1 MPSGIEHLCEK
12 FLPKSQP
19 SRPVALQEAAVIQ
32 EWESVGGAAESGWHG
47 GDQQMNS
54 AMLTTRNWKRRVGGI
69 ASLGRRFFPH
79 ALMPFLFANTS
90 ESYSDFR
97 GGHWVDESRR

>member
-54 AMLTTRNWKRRVGGI
+54 AMLTRRGLEETRRRHRVTRTPLFPSRADAVSFREHIGKLFRFPGWTLGG
-69 ASLGRRFFPH
+69 
-79 ALMPFLFANTS
+79 
-90 ESYSDFR
+90 
-97 GGHWVDESRR
+97 